1 MIEMI
6 INWKL
11 RLKNKVTLTSLV
23 ALIVAIVYQVLN
35 MIGIIPNV
43 EQQAVLDLL
52 CRCIDVLA
60 LVGIVVDPTT
70 AGASDSSQA
79 LSYEEPRYEYIERED
94 DDRSDGEEVE

>member
-1 MIEMI
+1 MI

-11 RLKNKVTLTSLV
+11 RLQNKVTLTSLV
-23 ALIVAIVYQVLN
+23 ALIVAIVYQILN
-35 MIGIIPNV
+35 MVGIIPSI

-70 AGASDSSQA
+70 AGMSDSSQA
-79 LSYEEPRYEYIERED
+79 LSYEEPKYEYIERDD

>member
-1 MIEMI
+1 MI

-11 RLKNKVTLTSLV
+11 RLQNKITLTSLV
-23 ALIVAIVYQVLN
+23 ALVVAIIYQVLN
-35 MIGIIPNV
+35 MVGIIPSI

-70 AGASDSSQA
+70 DGLNDSSRA
-79 LSYEEPRYEYIERED
+79 MTYVKPAKEMVFRED
-94 DDRSDGEEVE
+94 DDRSDGPEVE

>member
-1 MIEMI
+1 ML

-11 RLKNKVTLTSLV
+11 RLKNKITLTSLV
-23 ALIVAIVYQVLN
+23 ALLVAIFYQVLN
-35 MIGIIPNV
+35 MVGIIPSI

-70 AGASDSSQA
+70 AGASDSSLA
-79 LSYEEPRYEYIERED
+79 MSYEEPRYEYVERDD
-94 DDRSDGEEVE
+94 DDRSDGAEVE